1 MIITKLTILR
11 ATMTGKSFL
20 QRYLDGE
27 TSPRNGNTPPA
38 PRRGPTYLAK
48 RLHQIMLGALSGA
61 LDGSELVSAQWGIL
75 RAIQLEPGIGQQR
88 LCERQSIDPNSASR
102 FVDELE
108 AMGLVRRD
116 PVPGDR
122 RAYALHLTEAGRK
135 LRSRLRPAV
144 LAAQNRV
151 LAPLTEKERQTFLDL
166 LARVVEANAELA
178 RPGNGRRRPV
188 RAPERESA
196 GSAVAPAS
204 AGRSGAAK
212 GRR

>member
-1 MIITKLTILR
+1 MDS
-11 ATMTGKSFL
+11 KSFL
-20 QRYLDGE
+20 GRYLDGDE
-27 TSPRNGNTPPA
+27 PES
-38 PRRGPTYLAK
+38 PRRGPTYLA
-48 RLHQIMLGALSGA
+48 RCFHQLMLGVLSQALEGSG
-61 LDGSELVSAQWGIL
+61 LVSVQWGIL
-75 RAIQLEPGIGQQR
+75 RSIHLEPGIGQRR

-144 LAAQNRV
+144 LAAQDRV

-188 RAPERESA
+188 RALERGSSR
-196 GSAVAPAS
+196 SAVAPVS
-204 AGRSGAAK
+204 AARSAMAK
-212 GRR
+212 GRG